1 MITSSAWPAVIS
13 LSSLVGRFTSVIAL
27 TWLLVAVENIL
38 LVCVPLLI
46 GFTVDSLLENR
57 FDDLIIL
64 AVFLFGLVLVAVLR
78 RIYDTRTYGSIRVVL
93 GCEVNRRLTQLPIST
108 RNARLDMARELVD
121 FLEEE
126 LPSLFSGIIQIVASI
141 VILVKFGS
149 SLAVSALIAAVVML
163 VIYSL
168 FHRRYLR
175 LNSAM
180 NHQMEQ
186 QVAVIQQGQ
195 PQQLFNHLRLI
206 RRREVQLSDTDAL
219 MYGLIFSSQ
228 FAFVLTNLWLA
239 ITDISTPTAGAI
251 FSIVSY
257 SWAFVEAALVLPLT
271 LQSLS
276 RLLEITQRINSTQQ
290 ELLTHESK

>member
-1 MITSSAWPAVIS
+1 MITSSAWPGVIS